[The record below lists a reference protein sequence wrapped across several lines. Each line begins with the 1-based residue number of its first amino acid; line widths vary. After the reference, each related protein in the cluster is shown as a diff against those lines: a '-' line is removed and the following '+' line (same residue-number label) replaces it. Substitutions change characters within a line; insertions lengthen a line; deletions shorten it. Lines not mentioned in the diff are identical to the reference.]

1 MRMYTY
7 KLINDYQNVCECLTL
22 NEMHIEL
29 AYLIICSINYNLTKT
44 SSTPLP
50 EKKSTIMY
58 SKFNN
63 FMYFKSNFHLLKVKN
78 KTLNLF

>member
-1 MRMYTY
+1 MYTY
-7 KLINDYQNVCECLTL
+7 KLINDYQNVCECLKL

-50 EKKSTIMY
+50 EKKALLCIVNLKILCT
-58 SKFNN
+58 SKATSI
-63 FMYFKSNFHLLKVKN
+63 Y
-78 KTLNLF
+78 